1 MHGGVAVQQ
10 DDLALVGMEMAVPA
24 LDLAVP
30 PLHMHDEEA
39 VQGGSAQAV
48 AGEIAEVSGDERIEE
63 QILRLGAGRI
73 DIII

>member
-1 MHGGVAVQQ
+1 MGGVAVQQ
-10 DDLALVGMEMAVPA
+10 DDLALVGMEMPVPA

-39 VQGGSAQAV
+39 VQGGPAQAV

-73 DIII
+73 DIRI